1 MRLKAYRRKEKD
13 GNMKKAVKFILK
25 TLVVLAAIMMVLFVF
40 IKWRIDHE
48 VAAVTPLP
56 MSMQNVDL
64 TVKLDPNFT
73 PRILPPTGEPQ
84 HPFMAANDS
93 SVMHAGGWES
103 DAHAAAAIFSNQA
116 KVISRR
122 AGGKAARQCATFT
135 FIKAGHPLILCGGL
149 TSFRLQLLDK
159 DSLELLAFYDL
170 PMRPSTFEAAVKRD
184 IRIIFSDTSGG
195 AYFYLDDQDR
205 AVLADSQQR
214 ISRIK
219 PIESGGKWRFERQE
233 SWDMRPYVP
242 NDCFHYNNLWPKGEC
257 DAITTVMPDYNGLI
271 WWVTRHGRIGSLN
284 PQTGKVAATDF
295 GGEEVQNSFAIDKS
309 GAYVVTDH
317 AMYRMTLENGL
328 PTQKWRIEYNR
339 GTGRK
344 IGSIN
349 QGSGTSPTILGG
361 GKYVTWTDNADDKI
375 AIIVAHLGDVAHGQK
390 RQICRVP
397 VFASGGSATDNSM
410 IGYEQSI
417 ILENNHGYTNALIQA
432 DYEDVTGGVVRVDV
446 REDESGCDIIWESN
460 LKVPSVVPKL
470 SLGNGIAYFYS
481 FELVDNGDR
490 LWSLVGLDFETGK
503 EVIRIPTG
511 TGIAYNN
518 NWASIAIAPNGDTYV
533 GTRQGL
539 LKIVEG

>member
-1 MRLKAYRRKEKD
+1 MEKWL
-13 GNMKKAVKFILK
+13 KFIAK
-25 TLVVLAAIMMVLFVF
+25 TLAVLILILIAVFFF
-40 IKWRIDHE
+40 IKWRMDYE

-56 MSMQNVDL
+56 MSTKGVDL
-64 TVKLDPNFT
+64 TVTLDPDFIPKT
-73 PRILPPTGEPQ
+73 LPPAGEPQ
-84 HPFMAANDS
+84 HPFMAMNDS
-93 SVMHAGGWES
+93 SVMHSGGWET
-103 DAHAAAAIFSNQA
+103 DTHPAAAIFS
-116 KVISRR
+116 KDVTVISRR
-122 AGGKAARQCATFT
+122 AGGKSARQCATFT

-159 DSLELLAFYDL
+159 DNLELLAFYDL

-195 AYFYLDDQDR
+195 AYFFLDDQDR

-214 ISRIK
+214 IRRIK
-219 PIESGGKWRFERQE
+219 PVKTDDKWAFELQD
-233 SWDMRPYVP
+233 SWDMSAYVP
-242 NDCFHYNNLWPKGEC
+242 NDCFHYNNLKPTGEC
-257 DAITTVMPDYNGLI
+257 DAITTVMPDHNGLI
-271 WWVTRHGRIGSLN
+271 WWVTRNGRIGSLD
-284 PQTGKVAATDF
+284 PKTAKVIATNF
-295 GGEEVQNSFAIDKS
+295 GGEEVQNSFALDKN

-317 AMYRMTLENGL
+317 AMYHMALEDGL
-328 PTQKWRIEYNR
+328 PVQKWRLAYDR

-375 AIIVAHLGDVAHGQK
+375 AIIIAHIGDVPEGRN

-397 VFASGGSATDNSM
+397 IFASGGSATDNSM
-410 IGYEQSI
+410 IGYKRSVI
-417 ILENNHGYTNALIQA
+417 VENNHGYTNAVIQK
-432 DYEDVTGGVVRVDV
+432 DYGDVTGGVVRVDV
-446 REDESGCDIIWESN
+446 REDETGCDVIWESD

-481 FELVDNGDR
+481 FEILANGDR
-490 LWSLVGLDFETGK
+490 LWSLVGLDFDTGK
-503 EVIRIPTG
+503 EVIRVPTG

-518 NWASIAIAPNGDTYV
+518 NWASIAIAPNGETYV

-539 LKIVEG
+539 LKVVGQ